1 MRLEDKGIFNSG
13 KAGLSFEYILKVDN
27 NWQGFKAVYGK
38 KLRPVVIR
46 EVEKMLLCRDPKGG
60 FATYLC
66 SSCGETKTIPL
77 SCKSRLCSR
86 CGKRYAD
93 IWAEELANHLL
104 PCVHRH
110 IVLTI
115 SEKLW
120 PYFIDSPKLQKLFL
134 DVAAKTMKEVLNLS
148 NKEKKRLKSG
158 EVLVLHPFGDD
169 LKANFHVHILISEGG
184 LDEEG
189 KWHST
194 VYLDYETIRKKWQYN
209 ILTALRKDPS
219 LRGDKKLA
227 AIIDWSFRYRKNGF
241 SIFAKRRLPPGA
253 NRKGTIRYIGRYV
266 RHPAISKRRI
276 VGYDGKTVTFTYEEG
291 RKKFQKTLSKFEFIR
306 AVLRHVTESQFKVVR
321 RFGLYAR
328 RGSAG
333 YQRAIEALA
342 GETIPEVATLSR
354 FNWREN
360 VRRYTGKDPL
370 SCPRCG
376 NEMELFQL
384 TYPDGYGGYK
394 TVGGYDW
401 LFKRG
406 IFRDYEEEEA
416 LPQEEICASK
426 GEGAQLYLC

>member
-1 MRLEDKGIFNSG
+1 MQLEDTRLFRVSRGKGE
-13 KAGLSFEYILKVDN
+13 LSFDYILKVDN
-27 NWQGFKAVYGK
+27 NWQEFKALYEK
-38 KLRPVVIR
+38 ELRPVVIK

-66 SSCGETKTIPL
+66 TCCGETKVIPL
-77 SCKSRLCSR
+77 SCNSRLCSR

-115 SEKLW
+115 SDKLW
-120 PYFIDSPKLQKLFL
+120 CYFIDNPKLQKLLL
-134 DVAAKTMKEVLNLS
+134 DTAAKTMKEVLNLS
-148 NKEKKRLKSG
+148 NNQKRRLRCG
-158 EVLVLHPFGDD
+158 EVLVLRPFGDD

-189 KWHST
+189 KWNT
-194 VYLDYETIRKKWQYN
+194 TAYLDYETIRKKWQYN
-209 ILTALRKDPS
+209 ILTGLRREPS
-219 LRGDKKLA
+219 LRTDKKLA
-227 AIIDWSFRYRKNGF
+227 AIIDWCFRYRKNGF
-241 SIFAKRRLPPGA
+241 YIFAKRRLPPA
-253 NRKGTIRYIGRYV
+253 TNRKGTIRYIGRYV
-266 RHPAISKRRI
+266 RHPAISNRRI
-276 VGYDGKTVTFTYEEG
+276 IGYDGRTVTFIYEEG
-291 RKKFQKTLSKFEFIR
+291 KKKFQKTLPKFEFIK
-306 AVLRHVTESQFKVVR
+306 AVLQHVTESQFKVVR

-328 RGSAG
+328 RGSAS
-333 YQRAIEALA
+333 YQAAYEVLTGGIV
-342 GETIPEVATLSR
+342 PEVATVSRSR
-354 FNWREN
+354 FKWREN
-360 VRRYTGKDPL
+360 VKRYTGQDPL

-406 IFRDYEEEEA
+406 ALIDVLEET
-416 LPQEEICASK
+416 PQEIYA
-426 GEGAQLYLC
+426 